1 MRDVEGDT
9 LNSVKTIPV
18 VIGVKRTRQSLLI
31 IQSLLVTWLVLFSDL
46 FSKYYVILIASMVYG
61 YLYILYFCNANHHRG
76 MSWDILL
83 EGEWVLMGMG
93 AWTYPVLSFNV
104 GNI

>member
-1 MRDVEGDT
+1 VRDVEGDT

-18 VIGVKRTRQSLLI
+18 VIGIKRTRQALLI
-31 IQSLLVTWLVLFSDL
+31 IQSLLVVWLVLFSDL

-61 YLYILYFCNANHHRG
+61 YLYILYFCNTNHHRD

-83 EGEWVLMGMG
+83 EGEWVIMGTG
-93 AWTYPVLSFNV
+93 AWLYLVLSSNV